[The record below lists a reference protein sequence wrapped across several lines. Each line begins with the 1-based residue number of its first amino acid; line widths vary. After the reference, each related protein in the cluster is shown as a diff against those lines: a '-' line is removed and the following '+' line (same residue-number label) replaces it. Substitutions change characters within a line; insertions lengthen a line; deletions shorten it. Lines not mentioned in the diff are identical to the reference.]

1 MPLLILP
8 EFLSIV
14 MSERDKKAAEEE
26 SELDR
31 NSPWPLDPLI
41 RRLLLGFVDQGDLS
55 ARIQKIFQRMDLD
68 ENGSI
73 SMHEL
78 NLGLKKILNDSNGS
92 VRLTKEDY
100 DMLTVTEHGKI
111 TNAHDEFDQPSFE
124 KMMMRQL
131 HLYSNRMIGDAIV
144 RTKDDVA
151 QTLAIKMTLLNLQTL
166 QQSMDSAIEGGKR
179 SSLQGLNG
187 QLNSLVEDEQ
197 KGSSQIERLNGR
209 IDSMREDI
217 GCLREDLREQI
228 SDLRDDVSEIL
239 AFIRQQPKSEREH
252 WC

>member
-1 MPLLILP
+1 
-8 EFLSIV
+8 

-111 TNAHDEFDQPSFE
+111 TNAHDWMVLQ
-124 KMMMRQL
+124 
-131 HLYSNRMIGDAIV
+131 HLGGPNHRMIGDAIA

>member
-1 MPLLILP
+1 
-8 EFLSIV
+8 
-14 MSERDKKAAEEE
+14 
-26 SELDR
+26 
-31 NSPWPLDPLI
+31 
-41 RRLLLGFVDQGDLS
+41 
-55 ARIQKIFQRMDLD
+55 
-68 ENGSI
+68 
-73 SMHEL
+73 
-78 NLGLKKILNDSNGS
+78 
-92 VRLTKEDY
+92 
-100 DMLTVTEHGKI
+100 
-111 TNAHDEFDQPSFE
+111 
-124 KMMMRQL
+124 
-131 HLYSNRMIGDAIV
+131 
-144 RTKDDVA
+144 
-151 QTLAIKMTLLNLQTL
+151 MTLLNLQKL

>member
-1 MPLLILP
+1 
-8 EFLSIV
+8 

-131 HLYSNRMIGDAIV
+131 HLYSNRMI
-144 RTKDDVA
+144 
-151 QTLAIKMTLLNLQTL
+151 
-166 QQSMDSAIEGGKR
+166 EGGKR